1 MNQPS
6 RWLVLSDGAKPTEDI
21 YFLESAVPALREK
34 GVQVERVVA
43 ARFFAA
49 ARFHGPSLL
58 RRFAGTNLL
67 LCRSLPF
74 SWLRWL
80 ARHRRDFG
88 YVVYLIDDDI
98 VAAADDVTLPAAYR
112 QRMAGIAKRQP
123 DLLALCDEVVACSDA
138 LAARF
143 SARHPNVSVLTPP
156 LIAPLPTLKHFDA
169 PPSVHSPWQIGF
181 HGTRA
186 HLQDLLHITPA
197 LRALLNARQDSQCEV
212 MLGKH
217 TPPALASLPN
227 LSAPDPLPWSVFRH
241 YQARRRVHI
250 GLAPLLQTP
259 FNEGK
264 SFIKFLDIAAMG
276 GVGIYSNRYPYTEVV
291 QHGENGLLVG
301 DAPDEWRVAL
311 QQLLNNP
318 EATANMARQAAADAL
333 RVGALHHAVDFWQ
346 ARQR

>member
-6 RWLVLSDGAKPTEDI
+6 RWLVLSDGAMPTEDI

-34 GVQVERVVA
+34 GAQVERVVA

-58 RRFAGTNLL
+58 RRFAGANLL
-67 LCRSLPF
+67 LCRSLPP

-80 ARHRRDFG
+80 ARHRHAFG

>member
-1 MNQPS
+1 M
-6 RWLVLSDGAKPTEDI
+6 LSDGAYPTEDI
-21 YFLESAVPALREK
+21 YFLESAAPLLRNQD
-34 GVQVERVVA
+34 VHIERVMAKRFFVA
-43 ARFFAA
+43 ASLQR
-49 ARFHGPSLL
+49 RDLL
-58 RRFAGTNLL
+58 RRFSGANVLI
-67 LCRSLPF
+67 CRSLPP
-74 SWLRWL
+74 SLLHWLSCNRQS
-80 ARHRRDFG
+80 FG
-88 YVVYLIDDDI
+88 YMVYLIDDDI
-98 VAAADDVTLPAAYR
+98 AAAADDTTLPAAYR

-123 DLLALCDEVVACSDA
+123 ALLALCDEVVACSDV

-143 SARHPNVSVLTPP
+143 SSVHQHVSVLTPP
-156 LIAPLPTLKHFDA
+156 LIAPLPGLEHFDE
-169 PPSVHSPWQIGF
+169 PPSVSSPWQVGF

-197 LRALLNARQDSQCEV
+197 LWALLNVRQDIQCEV

-217 TPPALASLPN
+217 TPSALASLPN
-227 LSAPDPLPWSVFRH
+227 TSTPDPLPWQAFRN
-241 YQARRRVHI
+241 YQVNRRVHI

-291 QHGENGLLVG
+291 RHGENGLLVRDTPG
-301 DAPDEWRVAL
+301 EWRAAL

-318 EATANMARQAAADAL
+318 ETTANMAQQAAADAL

-346 ARQR
+346 TRQR

>member
-58 RRFAGTNLL
+58 RRFAGANLL
-67 LCRSLPF
+67 LCRSLPP

-88 YVVYLIDDDI
+88 YAVYLIDDDI
-98 VAAADDVTLPAAYR
+98 VAAADDVTLPVAYR
-112 QRMAGIAKRQP
+112 QRMAGIARRQP
-123 DLLALCDEVVACSDA
+123 ALLALCDEVVACSDA

-143 SARHPNVSVLTPP
+143 SARHSNVSVLTPP
-156 LIAPLPTLKHFDA
+156 LIAPLPLLEHFDA

-227 LSAPDPLPWSVFRH
+227 LSTPDPLPWSVFRH

-301 DAPDEWRVAL
+301 DAPNEWRVAL

-333 RVGALHHAVDFWQ
+333 RIGAPQHAIDFWQ
-346 ARQR
+346 TRQR

>member
-1 MNQPS
+1 MS
-6 RWLVLSDGAKPTEDI
+6 RHNGWVVLSDGAKPTEDI

-34 GVQVERVVA
+34 GAQVERVVA

-49 ARFHGPSLL
+49 ARLHGPSLL
-58 RRFAGTNLL
+58 RRFAGANLL
-67 LCRSLPF
+67 LCRSLPA

-80 ARHRRDFG
+80 ARHRRAFS

-98 VAAADDVTLPAAYR
+98 AAAADDAKLPAAYR

-123 DLLALCDEVVACSDA
+123 ALLALCDEVVTCSDV

-143 SARHPNVSVLTPP
+143 SSVHQHVSVLTPP
-156 LIAPLPTLKHFDA
+156 LIAPLPGLEHFDE
-169 PPSVHSPWQIGF
+169 PPSVTSPWQVGF

-197 LRALLNARQDSQCEV
+197 LWALLNVRQDIQCEV

-217 TPPALASLPN
+217 TPSALASLPN
-227 LSAPDPLPWSVFRH
+227 TSTPDPLPWQAFRN
-241 YQARRRVHI
+241 YQANRRVHI

-301 DAPDEWRVAL
+301 DAPDEWQAAL

-333 RVGALHHAVDFWQ
+333 RIGAPQHTIDFWQ
-346 ARQR
+346 TRQR

>member
-58 RRFAGTNLL
+58 RRFAGANLL

-276 GVGIYSNRYPYTEVV
+276 GVGIYSKRYPYTEVV

-301 DAPDEWRVAL
+301 DTPDEWRAAL

-318 EATANMARQAAADAL
+318 EATANMAQQAAADAL
-333 RVGALHHAVDFWQ
+333 RVGAPQHAVDFWQ

>member
-58 RRFAGTNLL
+58 RRFAGANLL
-67 LCRSLPF
+67 LCRSLPP

-80 ARHRRDFG
+80 ARHRHAFG

-123 DLLALCDEVVACSDA
+123 DLLALCDEVVACSDT